1 MEDSFMQAIVAVD
14 SNWAIGNKGQLL
26 VSIPADQKNFR
37 NITMGGTIVYGRKT
51 LETFP
56 QQVVLP
62 GRRNII
68 LSTKK
73 DFQVKNAEVAHNK
86 QELLDMVRDDDK
98 DSVFIIG
105 GESVY
110 KEFLDDC
117 DTCIVTFIDK
127 EYDADSFFPN
137 LDKLPEWELVD
148 ESDEQVY
155 FDITY
160 TYRTYKKK
168 A

>member
-1 MEDSFMQAIVAVD
+1 MQAIVAVD

-37 NITMGGTIVYGRKT
+37 NITMGKTIVYGRKT

-62 GRRNII
+62 KRRNIV

-73 DFQVKNAEVAHNK
+73 DYEVKNAEVVHSRE
-86 QELLDMVRDDDK
+86 ELLDLLKNEDTDDI
-98 DSVFIIG
+98 FIIG
-105 GESVY
+105 GSSVY

-127 EYDADSFFPN
+127 AYEADSYFPN
-137 LDKLPEWELVD
+137 LDRMDEWEMTE

-160 TYRTYKKK
+160 TYRKYERKK
-168 A
+168 

>member
-1 MEDSFMQAIVAVD
+1 MQAIVAVD

-68 LSTKK
+68 LSTKA
-73 DFQVKNAEVAHNK
+73 DYTVRNAEVAHSRE
-86 QELLDMVRDDDK
+86 ELLDMVKEDDP

-105 GESVY
+105 GASVY
-110 KEFLDDC
+110 KQFLDDC

-127 EYDADSFFPN
+127 AYDADSYFPN
-137 LDKLPEWELVD
+137 LDENPDWEMVD
-148 ESDEQVY
+148 ESEEQVY
-155 FDITY
+155 FDLTY
-160 TYRTYKKK
+160 TYRTYKRR
-168 A
+168 

>member
-1 MEDSFMQAIVAVD
+1 MKAIVAVD
-14 SNWAIGNKGQLL
+14 SNWAIGHKGKLL

-37 NITMGGTIVYGRKT
+37 KLTTGNTIVYGRKT

-62 GRRNII
+62 NRRNII
-68 LSTKK
+68 LSTRE
-73 DFQVKNAEVAHNK
+73 DYTVKNAEVAHSK
-86 QELLDMVRDDDK
+86 EELLELVKGIDT

-105 GESVY
+105 GSSVY
-110 KEFLDDC
+110 NEFIDEC
-117 DTCIVTFIDK
+117 DTAIVTFIDK
-127 EYDADSFFPN
+127 EYQADSYFPN
-137 LDKLPEWELVD
+137 LDKDPNWELVD

-160 TYRTYKKK
+160 TYRTYKRK
-168 A
+168 

>member
-1 MEDSFMQAIVAVD
+1 MQAIVAVD

-37 NITMGGTIVYGRKT
+37 NITMGKTIVYGRKT

-56 QQVVLP
+56 RQAILP
-62 GRRNII
+62 GRDNII

-73 DFQVKNAEVAHNK
+73 DYKVKDAAVVHSR
-86 QELLDMVRDDDK
+86 QELLDLVGDLDTDD
-98 DSVFIIG
+98 VFIIG
-105 GESVY
+105 GSSVY
-110 KEFLDDC
+110 KDFLDLC
-117 DTCIVTFIDK
+117 DKAIVTFIDK
-127 EYDADSFFPN
+127 SYEADSYFPN
-137 LDKLPEWELVD
+137 LDEDPEWELAD

-160 TYRTYKKK
+160 TYRTYVRK
-168 A
+168 